1 MLRVLGFVDPPS
13 NDMSNDFVQQH
24 LMNEKT
30 LKYFRQNLTNSSV
43 HASFTYN
50 VLRKVWE
57 YQYTNNMIP
66 TINCFLSSCF
76 LLCVILH
83 HFFKGIISH
92 IPVITQFQGF
102 TADNNKISMID
113 NKVT

>member
-1 MLRVLGFVDPPS
+1 MLHVLGFVDPPS

-43 HASFTYN
+43 HASLTYN
-50 VLRKVWE
+50 VLRKVCE

-66 TINCFLSSCF
+66 TINCFLRSGF
-76 LLCVILH
+76 VLCVILH
-83 HFFKGIISH
+83 QFFNVII
-92 IPVITQFQGF
+92 F
-102 TADNNKISMID
+102 AEL
-113 NKVT
+113 